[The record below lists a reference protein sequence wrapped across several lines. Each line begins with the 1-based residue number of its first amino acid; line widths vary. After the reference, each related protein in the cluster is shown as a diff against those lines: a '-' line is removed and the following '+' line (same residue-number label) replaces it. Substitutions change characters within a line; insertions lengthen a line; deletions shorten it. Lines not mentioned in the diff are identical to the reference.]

1 MIKYVLV
8 TIVFVFLSSLSVSAE
23 EEIESVVSSGDALSD
38 SPSEL
43 NNDVAVLADLLTS
56 IDENLET
63 MALDTTVN
71 AYQVSEYYVNY
82 FRGVLQ
88 NMPETEYLCYAERVP
103 ISGSTGYYNYITH
116 YYLLYDL
123 EIVSGQIVSGSYP
136 CIDVYSQDN
145 VYYLEEYQ
153 KTFEGYPTLGYASFA
168 PYSALIDRSFP
179 VNDLLVALLAVLVL
193 WILGRKTL
201 FS

>member
-1 MIKYVLV
+1 MIKYVLI
-8 TIVFVFLSSLSVSAE
+8 TIAFVFLSSLSVSAE
-23 EEIESVVSSGDALSD
+23 EDIESVVSSGDALSD

-88 NMPETEYLCYAERVP
+88 NMPETDYLCYAERVP

-116 YYLLYDL
+116 YYLFYDL
-123 EIVSGQIVSGSYP
+123 EIVNGQIVSGSYP